1 MMKGGKKRTKIPIPI
16 IIIGIEKKFKKS
28 ENND

>member
-1 MMKGGKKRTKIPIPI
+1 MKGGKKRTKIPKPI